1 MHDISTPLPPFP
13 LLIPASH
20 VSDLSPLCVWPVKV
34 MQDHQQQGVPL
45 PAGASE
51 QMDYIRVVERRRM
64 EAATL
69 HQQQLQQQQLQQQ
82 HMRAGAAAAGGVG
95 TGPITA
101 SFRDVVE
108 SFAEANGVM
117 FLPKPGRQHEGKQA
131 SVFAVNCFCCCCYFY
146 GKTYNNGALL

>member
-1 MHDISTPLPPFP
+1 
-13 LLIPASH
+13 
-20 VSDLSPLCVWPVKV
+20 

-69 HQQQLQQQQLQQQ
+69 HQQQQLQQQ
-82 HMRAGAAAAGGVG
+82 HLRAGAATAGGGVG

-108 SFAEANGVM
+108 AFAEANGVM

-131 SVFAVNCFCCCCYFY
+131 SSCAPRLYFMAY
-146 GKTYNNGALL
+146 KTPIRETYINV